1 MTQELA
7 IGEVARRAGLQVS
20 AIRYY
25 ESLGLLPIA
34 RRVHRQR
41 RYDASILQRLTFI
54 RVAQQVG
61 FNLTQ
66 IRGLLEDFETHNS
79 PDMLCKEL
87 ARQKLVEIDK
97 LIAQAQ
103 NIKSALER
111 SLHCQCTMLEE
122 CTHTLNGN
130 QIEIEAKHSSAQ

>member
-1 MTQELA
+1 LNEEFA

-34 RRVHRQR
+34 RRVHGHR
-41 RYDASILQRLTFI
+41 RYDTSILERLTFI

-61 FNLTQ
+61 FNLNQ
-66 IRGLLEDFETHNS
+66 IRGLIEDFEASNS
-79 PDMLCKEL
+79 PDVLCKEL
-87 ARQKLVEIDK
+87 ARQELVEINR

-111 SLHCQCTMLEE
+111 SLRCQCTTIAE
-122 CTHTLNGN
+122 CTHTLNGH
-130 QIEIEAKHSSAQ
+130 QTELGAEHSFTK